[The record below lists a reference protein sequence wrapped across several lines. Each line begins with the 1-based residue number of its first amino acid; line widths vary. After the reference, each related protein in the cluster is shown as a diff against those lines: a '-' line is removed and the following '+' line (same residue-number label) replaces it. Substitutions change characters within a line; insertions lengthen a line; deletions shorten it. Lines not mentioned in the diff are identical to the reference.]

1 MRRDRRRKLSA
12 VWRDG
17 ALGKAVSS
25 TALAWEGH
33 STFGGQMT
41 FMWGQIVL
49 VINKLQIIFQ
59 MSRSAPSRLAY
70 Q

>member
-25 TALAWEGH
+25 TALAREGH
-33 STFGGQMT
+33 STFGGQCALPDDIHVGPDC
-41 FMWGQIVL
+41 FS
-49 VINKLQIIFQ
+49 NK
-59 MSRSAPSRLAY
+59 
-70 Q
+70 